1 MKYNFITLN
10 EGGKEVSTLTEDMF
24 FYPPSND
31 EGEIRSISIDGDI
44 YKELDGNT
52 YLQLE
57 LVVCG
62 MRKANKLYLQYPLYG
77 IEWQS
82 IFTKVINMDETD
94 KEKISYFKGIC
105 YFLGYKK
112 VDGEIK
118 IIGVNRGEVMHFSDS
133 EISSEPR
140 RLRTAIKENICSL
153 LTKIMKNRLM

>member
-1 MKYNFITLN
+1 MKYTYINLD
-10 EGGKEVSTLTEDMF
+10 EGGKEVSTMVEDMF

-31 EGEIRSISIDGDI
+31 DGEIRAIATGGDI

-105 YFLGYKK
+105 YFLDYKK

-118 IIGVNRGEVMHFSDS
+118 IVGINRGEVMHFSDS

-140 RLRTAIKENICSL
+140 
-153 LTKIMKNRLM
+153 KIGRAHV

>member
-1 MKYNFITLN
+1 MKYTYINLD
-10 EGGKEVSTLTEDMF
+10 EGGKEVSTMVEDMF

-31 EGEIRSISIDGDI
+31 DGEIRAIATGGDI

-105 YFLGYKK
+105 YFLDYK
-112 VDGEIK
+112 
-118 IIGVNRGEVMHFSDS
+118 
-133 EISSEPR
+133 
-140 RLRTAIKENICSL
+140 
-153 LTKIMKNRLM
+153 